1 MHSQQYHPASQSIF
15 VLLNVVIENPLFN
28 SVVRHVWYCLAYS
41 CKTKLIYLQYT
52 KVLAMEA
59 GPAVSRVAS

>member
-1 MHSQQYHPASQSIF
+1 
-15 VLLNVVIENPLFN
+15 LNVVIENPLFN

-41 CKTKLIYLQYT
+41 YKTKLIYLQYT